1 MSFID
6 ALSAMANSSASVRNE
21 GDYIKDGLLYC
32 GKCNTPKQ
40 TEVDLG
46 GKIMKPYCMCQC
58 ETERYRNDE
67 KARRIELNRQQIAR
81 NREIAFSDRDLQ
93 NCRFDADDGGNP
105 QIIKIARN
113 YVNNFRTFREDGKGL
128 LLYGGTGTG
137 KSFAAA
143 CIANAMLDKGV
154 RVMMTNFPRIINT
167 LSGMYDGK
175 QAYIDDLNSY
185 TLLIIDDLAIERQ
198 TEYTAEI
205 VQNVIDSR
213 YRSRKPL
220 IVTTN
225 IGYNEI
231 MHPADIKKQRLYS
244 RLKEM
249 CLMIEVKG
257 KDRREQIMENN
268 MTELTRLLG
277 L

>member
-6 ALSAMANSSASVRNE
+6 ALSAMANNTAPNRKE

-32 GKCNTPKQ
+32 GSCNTPKQ
-40 TEVDLG
+40 TEIDLG
-46 GKIMKPYCMCQC
+46 GRVMKPYCMCQC
-58 ETERYRNDE
+58 ETERYQNEE

-93 NCRFDADDGGNP
+93 RCTFDADDGGNP
-105 QIIKIARN
+105 QISKIARN
-113 YVNNFRTFREDGKGL
+113 YVKNFKTFREDGKGL
-128 LLYGGTGTG
+128 LLYGDTGTG

-143 CIANAMLDKGV
+143 CIANALLDKGV
-154 RVMMTNFPRIINT
+154 RVIMTNFPRIINT
-167 LSGMYDGK
+167 LSGMYEGK
-175 QAYIDDLNSY
+175 QAYIDDLNRY
-185 TLLIIDDLAIERQ
+185 TLLVIDDLAIERQ

-213 YRSRKPL
+213 YRAKKPL
-220 IVTTN
+220 IITTN
-225 IGYNEI
+225 ISYNEI
-231 MHPADIKKQRLYS
+231 MHPEDIKRQRLYS

-249 CLMIEVKG
+249 CLLIEVKG

-268 MTELTRLLG
+268 MTELTKLLG

>member
-93 NCRFDADDGGNP
+93 NCRFNVDDGGNP

-143 CIANAMLDKGV
+143 CIANAMIAKGYSIKLATGSEIEQDVFNADDKADVYRRYAG
-154 RVMMTNFPRIINT
+154 
-167 LSGMYDGK
+167 YDV
-175 QAYIDDLNSY
+175 
-185 TLLIIDDLAIERQ
+185 LILDDLAAERKSDYMYEILYNIINDRYLAKKPMII
-198 TEYTAEI
+198 TTNMTTAETVNPKDKRLERI
-205 VQNVIDSR
+205 MSR
-213 YRSRKPL
+213 IYAY
-220 IVTTN
+220 
-225 IGYNEI
+225 GY
-231 MHPADIKKQRLYS
+231 P
-244 RLKEM
+244 
-249 CLMIEVKG
+249 IEVSG
-257 KDRREQIMENN
+257 KDRRREGGNWK
-268 MTELTRLLG
+268 
-277 L
+277 